1 MSDVGTAPPPA
12 PAPASAPATVPAVGE
27 VPINPN
33 PVSPPQ
39 PIGSQAPPAREQSP
53 QGRREATRET
63 IRKAFARSSEPG
75 PAKPKMGHTQPP
87 EPMAK
92 EPPKPAKT
100 DGRDARDAAFDLKK
114 RPSADAD
121 RPRAEHGHF
130 AARTPEELRL
140 DPAAARQAQAG
151 PAAAAAPGQP
161 AAPINAVALPAG
173 APYREPLKR
182 LSERAKA
189 EWGAA
194 PESVRAEVWRM
205 HKEYSTYAQKL
216 RGDAEAFAPVK
227 QYHELAR
234 SHGTTLQKA
243 LSNYVGI
250 EDKLRTDP
258 IGGLDV
264 IVNNLNLRTPEGQ
277 RIGLRDIAWHVLNQ
291 TPDQHKALRMENS
304 QTAIAHQLGQLH
316 QQQQAIAQGMQ
327 RLQYERAFSQ
337 TRSEVDRFAE
347 THPRLDELG
356 DLIEQELRVG
366 YDLPTAYRRAELL
379 RPATHAAQT
388 RTPTAQTRTSD
399 RSIRGAPDGGQ
410 VNGQHHQGMRSKT
423 PLSRRDAIAR
433 NMKRVA
439 GAL

>member
-1 MSDVGTAPPPA
+1 MTDVGIAPPPA
-12 PAPASAPATVPAVGE
+12 PAPAPQVQQAVGE

-33 PVSPPQ
+33 PVNPPA
-39 PIGSQAPPAREQSP
+39 PIGSQAPPARDP

-63 IRKAFARSSEPG
+63 IRKAFQRASDPG
-75 PAKPKMGHTQPP
+75 PAKPAMGHNRPP

-92 EPPKPAKT
+92 EPPKAAKP
-100 DGRDARDAAFDLKK
+100 DGREARDAGFDLKK
-114 RPSADAD
+114 RPDD

-130 AARTPEELRL
+130 AARAQE
-140 DPAAARQAQAG
+140 PATAPGQRQAQAG
-151 PAAAAAPGQP
+151 PAAAAAQGQP
-161 AAPINAVALPAG
+161 AAPVRAVQLPAG
-173 APYREPLKR
+173 APYAQPLKR
-182 LSERAKA
+182 LNDRAKA

-205 HKEYSTYAQKL
+205 HKEYSNYAQAAARRR
-216 RGDAEAFAPVK
+216 RGVRAGQAVPRARA
-227 QYHELAR
+227 LAR
-234 SHGTTLQKA
+234 HHAAEGAVQ
-243 LSNYVGI
+243 
-250 EDKLRTDP
+250 LR
-258 IGGLDV
+258 
-264 IVNNLNLRTPEGQ
+264 RHRRQ
-277 RIGLRDIAWHVLNQ
+277 IARRSDRRPRRHRQQLEPAHARGPQHRLARHCVACPQ
-291 TPDQHKALRMENS
+291 PDARPAQSAADGKFAS
-304 QTAIAHQLGQLH
+304 TAIAHQLGQLH

-366 YDLPTAYRRAELL
+366 YDLPTAYKRAELL

-410 VNGQHHQGMRSKT
+410 ANGHGRSKT

-433 NMKRVA
+433 NIKTVA

>member
-1 MSDVGTAPPPA
+1 MSDVGIAPPPA
-12 PAPASAPATVPAVGE
+12 PAPAPAPASVPAGE
-27 VPINPN
+27 VVINPN

-39 PIGSQAPPAREQSP
+39 PIGSQAPPAREPSP
-53 QGRREATRET
+53 QGRREATRDT
-63 IRKAFARSSEPG
+63 IRRAFARANEPG
-75 PAKPKMGHTQPP
+75 PAKPRMGHNQPP

-92 EPPKPAKT
+92 EPPKPAKP
-100 DGRDARDAAFDLKK
+100 DGRDVRDANFDLKR
-114 RPSADAD
+114 RPSADD
-121 RPRAEHGHF
+121 RPRSEHGHF
-130 AARTPEELRL
+130 AARTPEGRTL
-140 DPAAARQAQAG
+140 DPAPGRQAQAG

-161 AAPINAVALPAG
+161 AAPRAVQLPPQ
-173 APYREPLKR
+173 APYRAPLKR
-182 LSERAKA
+182 MNERAKA

-194 PESVRAEVWRM
+194 PESVRAEVYRM
-205 HKEYSTYAQKL
+205 HKDYSNYANRL

-234 SHGTTLQKA
+234 SHGTTLAKA

-250 EDKLRTDP
+250 EDKLRSDP

-277 RIGLRDIAWHVLNQ
+277 RIGLRDVAWHVLNQ

-304 QTAIAHQLGQLH
+304 QAAIAQHLAQLR
-316 QQQQAIAQGMQ
+316 QQQQAIARAMEE
-327 RLQYERAFSQ
+327 LQYERAFSQ

-356 DLIEQELRVG
+356 NLIEQELRVG
-366 YDLPTAYRRAELL
+366 YDLPTAYKRAELL

-388 RTPTAQTRTSD
+388 RTHTAQTRTSD
-399 RSIRGAPDGGQ
+399 RSIRGAPDGGL
-410 VNGQHHQGMRSKT
+410 VNGHGRAKH

-433 NMKRVA
+433 NIKQVS